1 MNTVFR
7 QPSIREQRTLGG
19 SVYSLHQAGS
29 GARRID
35 IGIRLWTAPIPFNSQ
50 GHFAPV
56 ASEELLK
63 NRQPAI
69 LQVHTRRRKLPV
81 VKATGRPIV
90 QAEIDDAFDD

>member
-7 QPSIREQRTLGG
+7 QPSIREQHTLGG
-19 SVYSLHQAGS
+19 SAYTHRQGE
-29 GARRID
+29 GGIRRID
-35 IGIRLWTAPIPFNSQ
+35 FSIRMWIAPMPFELL

-56 ASEELLK
+56 ASEDLLK

-69 LQVHTRRRKLPV
+69 PPVHSRKRKLPV
-81 VKATGRPIV
+81 VKTTGRPIV

>member
-7 QPSIREQRTLGG
+7 QPSIPEQRTLGG
-19 SVYSLHQAGS
+19 SVYSLHQAGRRD
-29 GARRID
+29 RRID
-35 IGIRLWTAPIPFNSQ
+35 IGIRFWTAPITFNFQ

-56 ASEELLK
+56 ASEDLLK

-69 LQVHTRRRKLPV
+69 LQIHVRKRLPV

-90 QAEIDDAFDD
+90 QTEIDDAFDD